1 MSAAK
6 HNGRRLCLFGGTF
19 DPIHSAHLRI
29 AEEARRKF
37 ALDRVLFVPA
47 GSPPHKVAAGV
58 TPYEDRLRMV
68 EIACQPYPYFEVST
82 LEKGEGQSFTVDTVE
97 RFRETI
103 APEDRLYFLIGADAF
118 DEIESW
124 NRWQE
129 LVAMIDFIVV
139 TRPGGKY
146 NVPPGAR
153 IHRLEGLELAVSSS
167 AIRLRLSQHKLT
179 PELPAKVREFIDSR
193 GLYRFED
200 RITASP

>member
-1 MSAAK
+1 MPAAK

-37 ALDRVLFVPA
+37 SLDRVLFVPA

-103 APEDRLYFLIGADAF
+103 GPEDRLYFLIGADAF

-139 TRPGGKY
+139 TRPGGRY

-167 AIRLRLSQHKLT
+167 AIRLRLSQHEPT